1 MMLTVHILNYLILS
15 ILYFEIQKLGID
27 LINVLPTKL
36 GMKERSNINKKL
48 EDLKFKKKLF
58 LLWPG
63 LVIKDIYEKVKER
76 K

>member
-1 MMLTVHILNYLILS
+1 MLTIYILNYLVLS
-15 ILYFEIQKLGID
+15 ILYFEIQNLGID

-36 GMKERSNINKKL
+36 GMKERSSINKKL

-58 LLWPG
+58 LLWPA
-63 LVIKDIYEKVKER
+63 LVLKDIYEKVKKR